1 MKIVSINTITNYR
14 REKTMNVSSPFI
26 SQPKTKADYCLYNP
40 PYYKPLISFKG
51 KEFDNYF
58 PSEILGISEEKFDKI
73 LQETLENDYKKK
85 LLAEYILHYAS
96 KNNKAMDFVNMW
108 RKQVPALISHN
119 MLSLGSGSGQ
129 GAINKII
136 NITARNNATSMLH
149 KFNESSR
156 QEEIIW
162 KDGKSAAGGLLSYKL
177 FTLANLNPEPQSK
190 TLLYLAA
197 FAVSLGSYKM
207 SSADSKKIQNLQF
220 IDSTKALIKS
230 GILDP
235 YSLLNK
241 INKNIVELSPEKQEE
256 YLQWK
261 NNRLKI
267 IRFEQTGY
275 TKDSHNDFETEE
287 ARNVLKIVISTL
299 RQNAGFDDEKIA
311 AFLSLMSAQY
321 ASVNETR
328 EAQYL
333 LEIVSKIQK
342 ELAKGIFGD
351 ENPALFETYMTL
363 AYLQNQNEELTTA
376 IKTLDKATEV
386 AEATFGKDSDEY
398 FTVNMK
404 KLEYLQEQRLN
415 IEKMLPY
422 INADSEVSITQNRK
436 DSLDELKNEI
446 YKDSFVDKE
455 NQYLLK
461 ETQETL
467 KTLLVLIQKNER
479 DNSDYLKLIDLIN
492 QNPHSSLYELMQKNQ
507 AIPQYFLEGNGNY
520 LSYELEKYRA
530 NSLTEYLENGTRD
543 YLVNNERIF
552 NQFNK
557 LLHVLLEDTTAQ
569 KMSLQNNV
577 SKIFTINT
585 LMGKDFDEMDKE
597 VIEKYGELS
606 IERAEL
612 FKLQYFKEK
621 LNDKNN
627 AYHYIYEDVSYEK
640 YLLYNMAVY
649 RDKYGRND
657 DRTMKALVELIKE
670 SKNYYDIAKDF
681 LPAFMKYASD
691 KLKEEYLPQ
700 IYESYAKNWIYDNEI
715 KGNLSISNY
724 ALEGII
730 AYKKAI
736 DSSKKPSPQLVYNFL
751 DYLDK
756 IYSKSLEAGA
766 ACFDYKM
773 PLLSEIN
780 KMSLKQRDKELRK
793 YNMFSSWSYFVEDEL
808 KKIIEST
815 SDPFNINK
823 RKLLHM
829 KKKHETVFFQNRFN
843 IKMDEKIKSIENS
856 TNIYKIK

>member
-1 MKIVSINTITNYR
+1 MNITPINTITSYK
-14 REKTMNVSSPFI
+14 REKMKNVSSSFS
-26 SQPKTKADYCLYNP
+26 SQQKTKINSFLYNP
-40 PYYKPLISFKG
+40 SYYKPLISFKG
-51 KEFDNYF
+51 KDFDDYF

-85 LLAEYILHYAS
+85 LLAEYILNYAS

-108 RKQVPALISHN
+108 KKQVPALISHN
-119 MLSLGSGSGQ
+119 MLALGSGSGQ

-136 NITARNNATSMLH
+136 NITARNNAISMLQ

-177 FTLANLNPEPQSK
+177 FTLANLTPEPHSK
-190 TLLYLAA
+190 VLLYLSA

-220 IDSTKALIKS
+220 LDSTKALIKS
-230 GILDP
+230 GVLDP

-275 TKDSHNDFETEE
+275 KKDSHNDFETEE

-299 RQNAGFDDEKIA
+299 RQNAGFNDEKIA

-321 ASVNETR
+321 ESVNETR

-342 ELAKGIFGD
+342 ELAKGLFGD
-351 ENPALFETYMTL
+351 ESPALFETYMTL
-363 AYLQNQNEELTTA
+363 AYLQNQNEELTVA
-376 IKTLDKATEV
+376 IKTLDKAAEV

-398 FTVNMK
+398 FAVNMK
-404 KLEYLQEQRLN
+404 KLEYLQEQRIH

-436 DSLDELKNEI
+436 DALDELKNGI
-446 YKDSFVDKE
+446 YKSGFSESE
-455 NQYLLK
+455 NQYLLE

-467 KTLLVLIQKNER
+467 KTLLVLIQRNER

-492 QNPHSSLYELMQKNQ
+492 KNPHNSLYELMQKNQ
-507 AIPQYFLEGNGNY
+507 DVPQYFLESNENY
-520 LSYELEKYRA
+520 LSYELKKYRA
-530 NSLTEYLENGTRD
+530 NSLTEYLDNGAKY

-557 LLHVLLEDTTAQ
+557 LLPVLLEDTTAQ

-585 LMGKDFDEMDKE
+585 LIGKDFDEIDKE
-597 VIEKYGELS
+597 ITEKYGELS
-606 IERAEL
+606 VERAEL
-612 FKLQYFKEK
+612 FKLQYLKEK
-621 LNDKNN
+621 FNDKNV
-627 AYHYIYEDVSYEK
+627 AYKYVYKDVPYKK
-640 YLLYNMAVY
+640 YLLYNLAVY
-649 RDKYGRND
+649 RDKYGLND
-657 DRTMKALVELIKE
+657 DRTMKAFVELIKE

-681 LPAFMKYASD
+681 LPTFMKYASD
-691 KLKEEYLPQ
+691 NLKEEYLPQ
-700 IYESYAKNWIYDNEI
+700 IYESYAKNWICDNEI
-715 KGNLSISNY
+715 KGNLFIPNY

-736 DSSKKPSPQLVYNFL
+736 DSSKKTSPQLN
-751 DYLDK
+751 
-756 IYSKSLEAGA
+756 
-766 ACFDYKM
+766 
-773 PLLSEIN
+773 
-780 KMSLKQRDKELRK
+780 
-793 YNMFSSWSYFVEDEL
+793 
-808 KKIIEST
+808 
-815 SDPFNINK
+815 
-823 RKLLHM
+823 
-829 KKKHETVFFQNRFN
+829 
-843 IKMDEKIKSIENS
+843 
-856 TNIYKIK
+856 